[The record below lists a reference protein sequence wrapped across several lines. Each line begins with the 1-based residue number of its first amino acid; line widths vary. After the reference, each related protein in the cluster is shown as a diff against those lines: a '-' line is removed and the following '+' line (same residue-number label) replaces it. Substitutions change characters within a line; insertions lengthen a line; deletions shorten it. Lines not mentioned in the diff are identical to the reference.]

1 MKKGVKLII
10 SLLIMICPLLI
21 KANTYNLEKENVN
34 GYILRNACRD
44 TYNRYL
50 LDGNRLTI
58 PYVYSKTTSSVSS
71 EYKFGGMLSRDEY
84 TLSKRNNRSYLYNGS
99 AYWTL
104 TARCSSKS
112 K

>member
-10 SLLIMICPLLI
+10 CLLMMICPLLI
-21 KANTYNLEKENVN
+21 KANTYN
-34 GYILRNACRD
+34 
-44 TYNRYL
+44 RYL
-50 LDGNRLTI
+50 LYGNNLTI